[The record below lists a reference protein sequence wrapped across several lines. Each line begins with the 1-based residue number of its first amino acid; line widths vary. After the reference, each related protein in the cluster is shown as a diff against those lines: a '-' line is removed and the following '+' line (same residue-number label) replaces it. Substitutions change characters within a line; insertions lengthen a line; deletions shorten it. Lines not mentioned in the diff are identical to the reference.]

1 VPLTTCT
8 RELIY
13 VPLSPDSNSTM
24 RTHTNVYS
32 DTSDKLA
39 IGWGSPQK
47 IRFTRDPSGQHQNG
61 SPFPEASHPPE
72 SWSKAT
78 SAYIVRRDG
87 MTHVRKPCT
96 IARLLHFIGR
106 CRGQHIPSTPPQ
118 EGKRNNQAKQVKT
131 AAPWKS
137 LPGSSHRKTRVHR
150 RPASRRPRR
159 RYFSLASHISCN
171 RT

>member
-47 IRFTRDPSGQHQNG
+47 FQFTRDPSGQHQNG

-96 IARLLHFIGR
+96 ITRLLHFIGR
-106 CRGQHIPSTPPQ
+106 CRGQHIPSTPPRRGSVTTKLSRSRQ
-118 EGKRNNQAKQVKT
+118 RHHGKVSRALAT
-131 AAPWKS
+131 ER
-137 LPGSSHRKTRVHR
+137 PGYIDD
-150 RPASRRPRR
+150 RPPADLEDDI
-159 RYFSLASHISCN
+159 LA
-171 RT
+171 